1 MLYKVREFV
10 IISLLK
16 LVYHVI
22 FDCHLNYWNTVWV
35 QNKNSLNQLFLF
47 KKKALKI
54 ISFECRN
61 ARSNSLF
68 YRHET
73 VKLHDKIIIKNCFFI
88 SISINFD
95 LPSIFNNWFTFSS
108 DSHRYETSCSLKRFL
123 KVNNANTKKYRR
135 NKSLLKKRFLRGV
148 VVITTAKLH
157 STKPELTFCVGL
169 DTARGVSEIRDGED
183 LWQWSR
189 LEIRLNAFRR
199 STIPQKQFVIIII
212 IIIIIIIRDIQYL
225 LTNVISTCNF
235 YLIWM

>member
-108 DSHRYETSCSLKRFL
+108 DSHRCETSCSLKRFL

-212 IIIIIIIRDIQYL
+212 IIIIIRDIQYL